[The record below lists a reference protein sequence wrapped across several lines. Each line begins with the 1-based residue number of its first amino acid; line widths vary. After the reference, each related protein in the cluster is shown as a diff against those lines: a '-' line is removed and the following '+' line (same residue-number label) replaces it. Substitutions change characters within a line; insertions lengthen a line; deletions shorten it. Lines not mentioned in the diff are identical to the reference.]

1 MSQVKEVEFTTI
13 ECRLQDAKR
22 IGKSTNLLQSN
33 LSKAEQLDLLED
45 WTEAQ
50 QEVIAVARHHYK
62 RMIDR
67 GVSPDV
73 ARVLLPMGLV
83 SL

>member
-1 MSQVKEVEFTTI
+1 LSQVKEVVFITS
-13 ECRLQDAKR
+13 ECRLQDPKKLGSS
-22 IGKSTNLLQSN
+22 IKLSQSG
-33 LSKAEQLDLLED
+33 LSKSEQLDLLGD

-62 RMIDR
+62 RMINL

>member
-13 ECRLQDAKR
+13 ECRLQDPKNL
-22 IGKSTNLLQSN
+22 GTNIKLSQSG
-33 LSKAEQLDLLED
+33 LSKSEQLDLLGD

-62 RMIDR
+62 RMIER

-73 ARVLLPMGLV
+73 ARVLLPMGMV